1 MTDRKQS
8 MISRAALVAALVCGQ
23 ANAQAQDDPKQTFQL
38 PAGPLGQALDAYIE
52 QSGRDLIYRSDQVQ
66 GVIVEGV
73 EGEYSDDKALERLLN
88 GSGLSMQADSSGALV
103 VFAQAD
109 TTARTPRIAAAPQ
122 AEAEPAVGSG
132 ASGTQVAEDEEARLD
147 RVVVVGSQIVGVEPG
162 GALPV
167 TVVGEEEL
175 AAIGGL
181 DGDDLF
187 RAIPQFGDVGFNSTE
202 NVSGGV
208 NSARGDVASIN
219 LRALGTGNTLVLL
232 NGRRMVNH
240 PGTQSENLV
249 PVTTVN
255 ANAIPVMGVRR
266 VEVLLDG
273 ASALYGSDAV
283 AGVVNTVLKDDFDG
297 FTVSGRYGFEPD
309 VGGDEFNLNFEF
321 GRNFNNGQSNIALF
335 GSYTDRDPVFASER
349 DWAAN
354 ADLRDR
360 LPADWEGDTNF
371 RNNSNN
377 TPWGAFTLRDP
388 ATGGS
393 VSLDGVTNGS
403 GGWHIQPG
411 DFSGCLVDLGDGLCI
426 DDSNSSGSVAER
438 YNTNADRT
446 INNGVERLNL
456 FGTFNHDFD
465 GGLEF
470 FSEAGLYTAT
480 SNAERAGSAQLTA
493 ARMIIPAENYYNPF
507 GPVGSPNRIEGI
519 GTPDEGLDVELR
531 RYRVVDA
538 GPRRIE
544 VENTNWRLL
553 GGLRGD
559 WSGYDWETALLYSEA
574 ETDDTTSRISNTLF
588 LEALGLN
595 TPAAYNPFNGGG
607 LPISNEGDGT
617 PSDPGTI
624 DSFIV
629 PVSRVSSTS
638 LALWDF
644 KLSRPDL
651 FELPAGDVGA
661 AFGVEL
667 RRETYEDDRDPR
679 LDGTI
684 QFPGPLTG
692 ELTSDVMGSSPTL
705 DSEGER
711 DVFSAF
717 AELAVPIV
725 SPDQNI
731 PLAQSID
738 LQLAVRYEDY
748 DLFGSV
754 TKPKVALAW
763 RPADSLLFRTAWSQG
778 FKAPNL
784 QQQFDRSLE
793 RVNNRTDFIQ
803 CEADLRAG
811 RIASFS
817 DCDQVAAVVSQR
829 QGSTE
834 LGPEESESFSA
845 GLVFDAT
852 FLPPEAGALQV
863 TLDWWRIEQEDVVG
877 IFGDENHLI
886 YDYLLRAEGAFNPAV
901 VRADPT
907 PEDIAAFAGTG
918 LDPAGEVLF
927 VEDNYL
933 NLLPREVEG
942 LDLGVYYSLDGTQ
955 LGDFDFR
962 VNVAQLR
969 EFSQDI
975 APREAEILAA
985 QEAGIISDV
994 AALSGA
1000 GDLIRQ
1006 DGRPEWRW
1014 SASATWRYQAWGAGW
1029 FTSYI
1034 DDVLDTSATND
1045 DTGEFWVV
1053 DSDIRHN
1060 AYLQYTFGEDGDQ
1073 PLRLRVG
1080 ARNLF
1085 DEEPPLADESF
1096 GYLGGLHSSRGRF
1109 LYVSARKSF

>member
-1 MTDRKQS
+1 MNGFRTTLVTGVAL
-8 MISRAALVAALVCGQ
+8 AAVLAGTLPGHAH
-23 ANAQAQDDPKQTFQL
+23 AQAETEQAYDIP
-38 PAGPLGQALDAYIE
+38 PGPMARALDAFSV
-52 QSGRDLIYRSDQVQ
+52 QSGRDLIYRADH
-66 GVIVEGV
+66 VEGV
-73 EGEYSDDKALERLLN
+73 QVDGVSGEYSDEEVLDRLLK
-88 GSGLSMQADSSGALV
+88 GSSLSMQSDQSGAIL
-103 VFAQAD
+103 VFAQV
-109 TTARTPRIAAAPQ
+109 
-122 AEAEPAVGSG
+122 EPAPVPEPRRVPRPQQADG
-132 ASGTQVAEDEEARLD
+132 AGAGDRPLATEPDEEARLE
-147 RVVVVGSQIVGVEPG
+147 RIIVVGSQIVGAQID

-167 TVVGEEEL
+167 TVVGSEEL
-175 AAIGGL
+175 AAIGGI
-181 DGDDLF
+181 DGDDIF

-202 NVSGGV
+202 NVSGGI

-255 ANAIPVMGVRR
+255 ANAIPVTGIGR

-273 ASALYGSDAV
+273 ASALYGTDAV

-297 FTVSGRYGFEPD
+297 LTIAGRYGFEPD
-309 VGGDEFNLNFEF
+309 VDADEFNLTFEA
-321 GRNFNNGQSNIALF
+321 GRNFNGGQSNVALF

-349 DWAAN
+349 DFSAD

-360 LPADWEGDTNF
+360 LPTDWEGDTQF
-371 RNNSNN
+371 RNNSTNA
-377 TPWGAFTLRDP
+377 PWGAFTLRDP
-388 ATGGS
+388 TSGSS

-403 GGWHIQPG
+403 GGWHIQP
-411 DFSGCLVDLGDGLCI
+411 DTESGCLVDLGDSLCI
-426 DDSNSSGSVAER
+426 DDSNSAGSIPER

-456 FGTFNHDFD
+456 FGTFNHDF
-465 GGLEF
+465 GTGLEF

-480 SNAERAGSAQLTA
+480 SKAERAGSAQLTA
-493 ARMIIPAENYYNPF
+493 ARMVIPAQNYYNPF

-559 WSGYDWETALLYSEA
+559 WSGFDWETALLYSEA
-574 ETDDTTSRISNTLF
+574 ETEDTTSRISNTLF
-588 LEALGLN
+588 LEALSLD
-595 TPAAYNPFNGGG
+595 TPVAYNPFNGGG
-607 LPISNEGDGT
+607 LPLSGEGDGT
-617 PSDPGTI
+617 PSDPATI
-624 DSFIV
+624 ESFIV
-629 PVSRVSSTS
+629 PVSRTSSTS
-638 LALWDF
+638 LAMWDF

-651 FELPAGDVGA
+651 LELWAGPVGG
-661 AFGVEL
+661 AFGIEA
-667 RRETYEDDRDPR
+667 RRESYEDDRDPR
-679 LDGTI
+679 LDGTV
-684 QFPGPLTG
+684 QFIGPLNG
-692 ELTSDVMGSSPTL
+692 EPTSDVMGSSPTL
-705 DSEGER
+705 DSDGDR
-711 DVFSAF
+711 DVFSAY
-717 AELAVPIV
+717 AELAIPLI
-725 SPDQNI
+725 SPDMDI
-731 PLAQSID
+731 PLAQSVD
-738 LQLAVRYEDY
+738 LQLAARYEDF

-763 RPADSLLFRTAWSQG
+763 RPADVLLFRSAWSEG

-811 RIASFS
+811 RIADFS
-817 DCDQVAAVVSQR
+817 ECDQTEAVVSQR
-829 QGSTE
+829 QGSTD

-852 FLPPEAGALQV
+852 FLPSEVGVLQI
-863 TLDWWRIEQEDVVG
+863 TLDYWSIEQEEVVG
-877 IFGDENHLI
+877 IFGDENHLVL
-886 YDYLLRAEGAFNPAV
+886 DYLLRTRGEANPAV
-901 VRADPT
+901 VRAEPSAA
-907 PEDIAAFAGTG
+907 DIAAFDGTG
-918 LDPAGEVLF
+918 LAPAGEVLF

-942 LDLGVYYSLDGTQ
+942 VDLGVYYTLDNTAF
-955 LGDFDFR
+955 GDFNVR

-969 EFSQDI
+969 EFFQDVSS
-975 APREAEILAA
+975 REAEILAA
-985 QEAGIISDV
+985 QDAGEISEV
-994 AALSGA
+994 ASLGGV

-1014 SASATWRYQAWGAGW
+1014 SASATWRKDAWGAGW
-1029 FTSYI
+1029 FTSFV

-1045 DTGEFWVV
+1045 DTGDFWRV
-1053 DSDIRHN
+1053 DSAIRHN
-1060 AYLQYTFGEDGDQ
+1060 AYLQYTLGFDGARPLQ
-1073 PLRLRVG
+1073 LRLG

-1096 GYLGGLHSSRGRF
+1096 GYLGGQHSPQGRF
-1109 LYVSARKSF
+1109 IYVSARKSF

>member
-1 MTDRKQS
+1 MADWKLSLVSGAAGIALAMGVQS
-8 MISRAALVAALVCGQ
+8 GAAS
-23 ANAQAQDDPKQTFQL
+23 AQMGETTWFEL
-38 PAGPLGQALDAYIE
+38 PEGSLETALDTYIR
-52 QSGRDLIYRSDQVQ
+52 QSGRDLIYRTDQVEGIQTTALQ
-66 GVIVEGV
+66 GAYTDMGALAQLLEG
-73 EGEYSDDKALERLLN
+73 SD
-88 GSGLSMQADSSGALV
+88 LSVRTDASGALM
-103 VFAQAD
+103 VFQP
-109 TTARTPRIAAAPQ
+109 TTARSAGQPAPRTDVRQTQEPPQ
-122 AEAEPAVGSG
+122 RQPEVSQRA
-132 ASGTQVAEDEEARLD
+132 D
-147 RVVVVGSQIVGVEPG
+147 RVVVVGTQIAGIDPG
-162 GALPV
+162 GDLPV
-167 TVVGEEEL
+167 TVVGEEEI
-175 AAIGGL
+175 AAVGGV

-266 VEVLLDG
+266 LEVLLDG
-273 ASALYGSDAV
+273 ASALYGADAV
-283 AGVVNTVLKDDFDG
+283 AGVVNTVLKSDFEG
-297 FTVSGRYGFEPD
+297 LTVSARYGVEPD
-309 VGGDEFNLNFEF
+309 VDADEYSLSFEAGRFFNE
-321 GRNFNNGQSNIALF
+321 GRTNVALF
-335 GSYTDRDPVFASER
+335 GAYTDREPVFASQR

-360 LPADWEGDTNF
+360 LPDDWAGDLNF

-377 TPWGAFTLRDP
+377 SPWGAFTLRDP

-393 VSLDGVTNGS
+393 VSLPGVTNGS
-403 GGWHIQPG
+403 GGWHVQPG
-411 DFSGCLVDLGDGLCI
+411 DFEGCNATLANGLCI
-426 DDSNSSGSVAER
+426 DDGNSASSVASR
-438 YNTNADRT
+438 YNTNASRT

-456 FGTFNHDFD
+456 FATLNHDF
-465 GGLEF
+465 GGAEF
-470 FSEAGLYTAT
+470 FSEAGVYTAT
-480 SNAERAGSAQLTA
+480 SNAQRAGSAQLSA
-493 ARMIIPAENYYNPF
+493 ARMFIPAENYYNPF
-507 GPVGSPNRIEGI
+507 GPVGAPNRIDGI

-544 VENTNWRLL
+544 VENTNWRVL

-559 WSGYDWETALLYSEA
+559 WSGFTWETAALYSEA
-574 ETDDTTSRISNTLF
+574 ETNDTTSRISNTLF
-588 LEALGLN
+588 LEALSLD
-595 TPAAYNPFNGGG
+595 TPEAYNPFNGGG
-607 LPISNEGDGT
+607 LPVEEFGDAT
-617 PSDPGTI
+617 PSDSQTI
-624 DSFIV
+624 DNFIV

-644 KLSRPDL
+644 KLSRPDI
-651 FELPAGDVGA
+651 FTLPGGDVGA
-661 AFGVEL
+661 AFGVEA

-684 QFPGPLTG
+684 QFLSPRTG

-711 DVFSAF
+711 DVFSAYV
-717 AELAVPIV
+717 ELAAPII
-725 SPDQNI
+725 SPAMEI
-731 PLAQSID
+731 PLVQSVD
-738 LQLAVRYEDY
+738 LQLAARHEHY

-754 TKPKVALAW
+754 TKPKIALAW
-763 RPADSLLFRTAWSQG
+763 RLNDSLLIRSAWSQG

-793 RVNNRTDFIQ
+793 RVNTRTDFTR
-803 CEADLRAG
+803 CEADVRAG

-817 DCDQVAAVVSQR
+817 ECDQASAVVSQR

-834 LGPEESESFSA
+834 LGPEESENFTV
-845 GLVFDAT
+845 GLVFDAL
-852 FLPPEAGALQV
+852 FLPEEVGELQLTV
-863 TLDWWRIEQEDVVG
+863 DYWSIEQEDVVG

-886 YDYLLRAEGAFNPAV
+886 YDYLLRSRGESNPAV
-901 VRADPT
+901 VRAEPT
-907 PEDIAAFAGTG
+907 AADIAAFAGTG
-918 LDPAGEVLF
+918 LEPAGEVLF

-942 LDLGVYYSLDGTQ
+942 LDIGVYYTLDDTRF
-955 LGDFDFR
+955 GDFSFR
-962 VNVAQLR
+962 LNVAQLL
-969 EFSQDI
+969 EFFQDL

-985 QEAGIISDV
+985 QASGEISDV
-994 AALSGA
+994 AALAGV

-1014 SASATWRYQAWGAGW
+1014 SASATWRRDAWGAGW
-1029 FTSYI
+1029 YTSFV

-1053 DSDIRHN
+1053 DSHVRHN
-1060 AYLQYTFGEDGDQ
+1060 AYVQYTFDENGAS

-1096 GYLGGLHSSRGRF
+1096 GYLGGLHSARGRF
-1109 LYVSARKSF
+1109 IYASARKSF